1 MKKAILLVAA
11 LLVLTGQ
18 SAQCAERNLVGNI
31 FVDGLLGGL
40 VGTMLGGAGIA
51 LTEHPG
57 DHLDYLR
64 YGAAIGVI
72 GGSVFGIVD
81 YSIDRSLAEIEDG
94 KVKVAFPTI
103 MLDPAANSA
112 KGEVRV
118 VANLVK
124 GRF

>member
-1 MKKAILLVAA
+1 MKKTFLLVVA

-18 SAQCAERNLVGNI
+18 SAYCAERNLVGKI

-40 VGTMLGGAGIA
+40 VGTMLGGATLA
-51 LTEHPG
+51 LTDRPG

-103 MLDPAANSA
+103 MLDTVANSA